1 MCTMCAKVHVHRTC
15 AGPELRGGIRSPR
28 TGGTDRC
35 EMPCGCRD
43 PNPGPLEWHLVLV
56 TTEPSLPPIFFFK

>member
-1 MCTMCAKVHVHRTC
+1 MVCAKVHVHRTW
-15 AGPELRGGIRSPR
+15 AGPELRRGIRSPR

-35 EMPCGCRD
+35 ETPRGCWD
-43 PNPGPLEWHLVLV
+43 PHPGPLEWHPVLE